1 MARPL
6 RPRSPGGRSR
16 HRSKPGKLPVL
27 HYLKVWLASARY
39 SLVRTMMFRGDFFVW
54 SLVELFW
61 MSVNLLLITVIY
73 GHTQSIA
80 GWSKYEMMLL
90 VGTSML
96 IQRFLMGFFWSSIF
110 EMGRNVRTGNFDFFL
125 AQPGNVMFMATTR
138 KLDPDGLLNSFVAAA
153 VVAYSAQQLGLHPG
167 MGQIALYAGLVLC
180 GLVIHYSILV
190 LSISAVFWLTSA
202 QGVEGGYFTLTEF
215 SRLPREAFKGV
226 SNVLFV
232 WLLPVVVVSNAPA
245 RVLLHGFELRWA
257 LWLAGLAALWFA
269 LAVLV
274 FHRGLRRYASA
285 SS

>member
-1 MARPL
+1 MLHSL
-6 RPRSPGGRSR
+6 RI
-16 HRSKPGKLPVL
+16 
-27 HYLKVWLASARY
+27 WLATARY
-39 SLVRTMMFRGDFFVW
+39 SIVRTLMFRGDFFVW
-54 SLVELFW
+54 SLVEFFW
-61 MSVNLLLITVIY
+61 MGVNLLLISVLY
-73 GHTQSIA
+73 RHTSSVA

-138 KLDPDGLLNSFVAAA
+138 KLDPDGLINSFVAGG
-153 VVAYSAQQLGLHPG
+153 VVIYSANQLGLQPG
-167 MGQIALYAGLVLC
+167 VIDIALYLFLVFC

-190 LSISAVFWLTSA
+190 LSISLVFWLNSA
-202 QGVEGGYFTLTEF
+202 QGVEGSYFTLMEF

-226 SNVLFV
+226 SSMLFV

-245 RVLLHGFELRWA
+245 RTLLRGFDWRWTA
-257 LWLAGLAALWFA
+257 WLFGLAVVWFA
-269 LAVLV
+269 LAVWV